1 MLTVNPPEHKYFD
14 EANEGALPRIPSLRH
29 FWVYFAY
36 INSRQLKIL
45 KDTME
50 MLMYWVF
57 SLLGNQVHLLWMS
70 FTGISWAIPNASKGT
85 KQATVKKKKKHRGKT
100 LKWYQSI
107 KEIAHSSWLGISKL
121 RKECISSDI
130 FAFCIFVPF

>member
-1 MLTVNPPEHKYFD
+1 MVNPPEHRSILMKQMKGLFPEY
-14 EANEGALPRIPSLRH
+14 LRSGTSEYILH
-29 FWVYFAY
+29 TSTQDSSRFW
-36 INSRQLKIL
+36 KIL
-45 KDTME
+45 WQCLCTE
-50 MLMYWVF
+50 YFL
-57 SLLGNQVHLLWMS
+57 
-70 FTGISWAIPNASKGT
+70 SWATKCTCYGCHSQASAGQFPMPVKALN
-85 KQATVKKKKKHRGKT
+85 KQQLKKKKNHRGKT